1 MNNKSGQ
8 SGGNLYTEEDWNTDS
23 SAQTTDML
31 EGYMYSKV
39 AAERAAWDI
48 CKQEGINLIT
58 ILPGFVLGPVTSTRP
73 DATSTEVF
81 QAIWE
86 GTSDVMLLSLCDVRD
101 VCRAHVLAAELDSA
115 AGRYLVAQT
124 YNVSSR
130 DITDV
135 LAKRFPQYAIK
146 AGKAAPKEEVLDNSK
161 VRKELGMTLT
171 PWEESVIDMAVTLIQ
186 VGIAKPV
193 PANA

>member
-1 MNNKSGQ
+1 MLCLECHISGSNEIVIVNCQ
-8 SGGNLYTEEDWNTDS
+8 LVTGDW
-23 SAQTTDML
+23 L
-31 EGYMYSKV
+31 
-39 AAERAAWDI
+39 
-48 CKQEGINLIT
+48 
-58 ILPGFVLGPVTSTRP
+58 
-73 DATSTEVF
+73 

-161 VRKELGMTLT
+161 VSARPMPRAVLT
-171 PWEESVIDMAVTLIQ
+171 
-186 VGIAKPV
+186 
-193 PANA
+193 